1 MILDAIDAVDWSA
14 IPNPTSWPGDKPSRV
29 ADALRRLTVSTTAN
43 ETGSAAAAL
52 EGSGFTCGHA
62 AMVFPAAYPATAIL
76 LELVEHGRRPRIQ
89 DVALSLVFDTLC
101 FSPLAGHNRVDT
113 PYGTDVP
120 LCCAI
125 ARQIRSRAG
134 ALLAYGIHGKHLLA
148 QAALHWRLAVEE
160 AEPQPDGSTTALAVL
175 EGKPFDTPAEAE
187 VHTTAPEKTFP
198 AVRIE
203 ALTAEASGAAY
214 VRLAYAPSGV
224 LSPGCALYDAEC
236 GNREH

>member
-14 IPNPTSWPGDKPSRV
+14 IPNPTSWPGDEPARV

-52 EGSGFTCGHA
+52 GDRGFTCGHA
-62 AMVFPAAYPATAIL
+62 AMVFPAAYPATAVL
-76 LELVEHGRRPRIQ
+76 LDLVEHGRRPRIK
-89 DVALSLVFDTLC
+89 DVALSLVFEALR

-134 ALLAYGIHGKHLLA
+134 ALLAHGIHGKHLLA

-160 AEPQPDGSTTALAVL
+160 TEPQPDGTTTALTVL
-175 EGKPFDTPAEAE
+175 EGEPFGTPAEAE
-187 VHTTAPEKTFP
+187 VHTTEPAKTFP

-203 ALTAEASGAAY
+203 SLTADASGAAY
-214 VRLAYAPSGV
+214 VRLAHAPYGV
-224 LSPGCALYDAEC
+224 LSPGGVLYDAEC